1 MYFAYFDESGDSG
14 QSGSRSYVLACALVK
29 DSEWTNTLQ
38 GFVDFRRY
46 LKRALGIPSRS
57 EIKATQ
63 LLKGGGAL
71 RALKLGESIRQRIYR
86 GFLRVPAKLGVKVF
100 AVVIRKEKLQGAYL
114 SEDPADRAWIFAM
127 QRLERFAASN
137 NEKIVIIHDEG
148 RDKEIRALA
157 RAQRRIGRAG
167 SHISGTLSVPFIQLL
182 EDPVPRKSQ
191 DSYLIQLVDLCAY
204 AAFRSVYPPPKTTVI
219 EQGTWDELGDARL
232 SVVSSRT
239 SNGLVIWP

>member
-14 QSGSRSYVLACALVK
+14 QAGSRSYVLACALVK
-29 DSEWTNTLQ
+29 DTEWTNTLQ

-46 LKRALGIPSRS
+46 LKNALGIPSRS

-63 LLKGGGAL
+63 LLNGGGAL
-71 RALKLGESIRQRIYR
+71 RDLKIGESIRKRVYR
-86 GFLRVPAKLGVKVF
+86 GFLRLPAKLGVKVF
-100 AVVIRKEKLQGAYL
+100 AVVIRKDKLQGPYADQ
-114 SEDPADRAWIFAM
+114 DPADVAWVYSM
-127 QRLERFAASN
+127 QRLERFASSN
-137 NEKIVIIHDEG
+137 SERIVIVHDEG

-167 SHISGTLSVPFIQLL
+167 SQLSGSLSVPFTQLL

-204 AAFRSVYPPPKTTVI
+204 AAYRSVYPPPKTTVV

-232 SVVSSRT
+232 VAVSSRT
-239 SNGLVIWP
+239 NNGLVVWP